1 MKHLQITVCMLL
13 FFSLISPTLKAQSD
27 SAKMELNEKNDWPN
41 LRRYRSE
48 NATVK
53 APSAKE
59 NRVVFMGN
67 SITDAW
73 IKVRP
78 EFFSSNLYL
87 DRGIGGQ
94 TTPQMLIRFR
104 QDVIDLKPKVVV
116 ILAGINDIAGNTGPS
131 TLQMI
136 EDNLAS
142 MAQLAKANGIKVVL
156 SSVLPA
162 YAFPWRPEVD
172 PVQKVTDLN
181 KWIKAYAAKNNFVY
195 LDYYTAMA
203 DERKGLPEKYSKDGV
218 HPNADGYAIMEPLAV
233 KAINKALQKK

>member
-1 MKHLQITVCMLL
+1 MKRIQIIISLGL
-13 FFSLISPTLKAQSD
+13 FFLLITPSLQAQND
-27 SAKMELNEKNDWPN
+27 SMKNELNETNDWPN

-48 NATVK
+48 NAQLK
-53 APSAKE
+53 PEK

-67 SITDAW
+67 SITDGW
-73 IKVRP
+73 INVSP
-78 EFFSSNLYL
+78 GFFKKNPNYL

-104 QDVIDLKPKVVV
+104 QDVIDLHPKVVI

-131 TLQMI
+131 SLEMI

-142 MAQLAKANGIKVVL
+142 MAQLAKANGVKVIL

-162 YAFPWRPEVD
+162 FSFPWRPGID
-172 PVQKVTDLN
+172 PIQKIIDLN
-181 KWIKAYAAKNNFVY
+181 KWINEYAQKNNFFY
-195 LDYYTAMA
+195 LDYYSAMV

-218 HPNADGYAIMEPLAV
+218 HPNEKGYAVMEPLAI
-233 KAINKALQKK
+233 KAIALALKSR